1 MVAFVVAAWVG
12 MKALSS
18 WWWVFRVGEY
28 SDTYYYFL
36 AARDA
41 AAALASPHAGS
52 WAMTLSQAMPE
63 YPTPAAWLLLAPY
76 LLGADDPTSYR
87 GAIMLITTLADAVF
101 AVVLGRALG
110 PIAVLSWVMLTTA
123 LGGLPLLRLDM
134 LPAVAAG
141 VALVLVVQRRG
152 GRAGVAIA
160 VGTALKVWP
169 IIVAPLLFAGR
180 ARLRAFVSLAVSGI
194 VLVVLSVTA
203 GGWERLL
210 SPLTYQGDRG
220 LQIEA
225 VAALDA
231 MWRWGRRQGTHI
243 FYSEF
248 HAYEIGGPGVPEALL
263 AARIAA
269 VVAVVACV
277 VLVLR
282 WLRAGTPTRPLGW
295 ISLTLIGAFIV
306 TSPALSPQYLLWLAP
321 SAAVL
326 VGQASRDG
334 GDAPPWRPALATLVL
349 LALLCVL
356 TTVIYPVAYDAL
368 LVITGATPA
377 ALVVLAARN
386 IGLVVLT
393 MASGVAAWVVTG
405 GNQRKRPWQLGI
417 RA

>member
-225 VAALDA
+225 VAAPTSSTA
-231 MWRWGRRQGTHI
+231 
-243 FYSEF
+243 SS
-248 HAYEIGGPGVPEALL
+248 
-263 AARIAA
+263 
-269 VVAVVACV
+269 
-277 VLVLR
+277 
-282 WLRAGTPTRPLGW
+282 TPTRSAVRASPRPCWRRG
-295 ISLTLIGAFIV
+295 SLRWSPW
-306 TSPALSPQYLLWLAP
+306 SPASCWCCVGCAP
-321 SAAVL
+321 GRPRARWAGS
-326 VGQASRDG
+326 ASR
-334 GDAPPWRPALATLVL
+334 
-349 LALLCVL
+349 
-356 TTVIYPVAYDAL
+356 
-368 LVITGATPA
+368 
-377 ALVVLAARN
+377 
-386 IGLVVLT
+386 
-393 MASGVAAWVVTG
+393 
-405 GNQRKRPWQLGI
+405 
-417 RA
+417 